1 MKALEKELRGHDCLI
16 FLDLE
21 GTQFS
26 HEMIEIGAYK
36 VLLAPDQ
43 SVKKIFPGFQSYVK
57 AKAKV
62 GRVVTD
68 LTGITDAKIKSDGVP
83 FRVVQQNFRKYV
95 GKDWGKCLY
104 VTFGSHDLRIIM
116 QSAENNMDSSREE
129 ARYVTHNAFDLSE
142 FISRFIKDEHDN
154 SLSLTNYLK
163 VFGVPFEGQA
173 HETSLPYFAKSK
185 RKAPIARGFRDLVAK
200 LSLVKLLFEG
210 FAGLE
215 SNTVAGRDFDLL
227 LSSGIGAFASS
238 ALFLLENAKTRDLDI
253 LALDESLFDFFDDGF
268 DNGFGVSLRDFGL
281 LGDG

>member
-83 FRVVQQNFRKYV
+83 FRVVQQSFRKYV

-142 FISRFIKDEHDN
+142 FISRFIKDEHGN

-173 HETSLPYFAKSK
+173 HDALVDAYNLIDLYKAFLAHPEIVEAEYKKVLAKMTHFPVPVMRVLQKLNAGETVTPQEYEEQ
-185 RKAPIARGFRDLVAK
+185 
-200 LSLVKLLFEG
+200 VKE
-210 FAGLE
+210 
-215 SNTVAGRDFDLL
+215 
-227 LSSGIGAFASS
+227 
-238 ALFLLENAKTRDLDI
+238 FLK
-253 LALDESLFDFFDDGF
+253 
-268 DNGFGVSLRDFGL
+268 
-281 LGDG
+281 

>member
-36 VLLAPDQ
+36 VYLNKDQ
-43 SVKKIFPGFQSYVK
+43 TVKKIFDGYTSYVK

-62 GRVVTD
+62 GRVVTN
-68 LTGITDAKIKSDGVP
+68 LTGITDEKIKKDGVP
-83 FRVVQQNFRKYV
+83 FRVIQQGFRKYV

-116 QSAENNMDSSREE
+116 QSADNNMDASMEE

-142 FISRFIKDEHDN
+142 FISRFIKDDNGN

-163 VFGVPFEGQA
+163 VFNVPFEGQ
-173 HETSLPYFAKSK
+173 SP
-185 RKAPIARGFRDLVAK
+185 
-200 LSLVKLLFEG
+200 
-210 FAGLE
+210 
-215 SNTVAGRDFDLL
+215 
-227 LSSGIGAFASS
+227 
-238 ALFLLENAKTRDLDI
+238 
-253 LALDESLFDFFDDGF
+253 
-268 DNGFGVSLRDFGL
+268 
-281 LGDG
+281 